1 MTLPAAHFERWEST
15 ERQPIRIEDGRIW
28 GHVTADGTCMRGANE
43 CRLIP
48 ESGLVG
54 GFHIGSPVEL
64 DDGSEIRTG
73 PMTFGGLHLD
83 RRLTLAEARRARHE
97 DSSNVVARVI
107 AWPDPPY
114 GIAVTGSLVP
124 GLPERTVAQMESAGW
139 SVEMWRSPQ
148 SGLYELLSVHSVPT
162 PASPIAASADCGC
175 DGSCTSTDERTDLM
189 VVADALS
196 LLTEKVGTLE
206 SLLGTKETSGIAIDE
221 PGDNT
226 VSDVTFDTEPEADP
240 EPAPFAA
247 LAQYLQS
254 KNADA

>member
-1 MTLPAAHFERWEST
+1 MLRASHFERWEAT

-28 GHVTADGTCMRGANE
+28 GHVTADGTCMRGLNE

-48 ESGLVG
+48 ESNLIA
-54 GFHIGSPVEL
+54 GFHVGSPVEL
-64 DDGSEIRTG
+64 DDGTEIRTG

-83 RRLTLAEARRARHE
+83 RRLSLADARRARHE

-124 GLPERTVAQMESAGW
+124 GLPERTVAQMQSAGW

-175 DGSCTSTDERTDLM
+175 DGSCTSTEDERTDLM

-206 SLLGTKETSGIAIDE
+206 HLLGAREEAADLEVPE
-221 PGDNT
+221 PDL
-226 VSDVTFDTEPEADP
+226 EAP
-240 EPAPFAA
+240 VEEPAPFAA